1 MKTVKNESGLTLIE
15 VVASIVIITIV
26 LLSFSQLFI
35 QSNKTAHYNNEKLVL
50 INLADGQLE
59 RAQALS
65 FNSDETLN
73 EYISTVNKETV
84 DLNDKKYTI
93 KIEKTKY
100 KVDITEKQQNDD
112 DYDYNLIHLSVT
124 ASINNSKS
132 VAEGYVKI
140 TKQ

>member
-1 MKTVKNESGLTLIE
+1 MVNIKEECGLTLIE
-15 VVASIVIITIV
+15 VVASITIIAIV

-59 RAQALS
+59 RTQAFSFDSAEALDDYLS
-65 FNSDETLN
+65 NVNRTIHLN
-73 EYISTVNKETV
+73 NK
-84 DLNDKKYTI
+84 DYTI
-93 KIEKTKY
+93 NIEKTNY
-100 KVDITEKQQNDD
+100 KVDTHEIQSDSD
-112 DYDYNLIHLSVT
+112 FNLIHLSVT

-140 TKQ
+140 TQ

>member
-15 VVASIVIITIV
+15 VVASIVIITII

-65 FNSDETLN
+65 FNSIGSLDTYLTSVN
-73 EYISTVNKETV
+73 EVK
-84 DLNDKKYTI
+84 LNDEKYTI
-93 KIEKTKY
+93 KIEKTNY
-100 KVDITEKQQNDD
+100 KVGSTEKQSDS
-112 DYDYNLIHLSVT
+112 DYSLIHLSVT

-140 TKQ
+140 AQ

>member
-1 MKTVKNESGLTLIE
+1 MKTVKNESGLTIIE

-65 FNSDETLN
+65 FTNVQALDLYLSSVNSKSIPLN
-73 EYISTVNKETV
+73 EK
-84 DLNDKKYTI
+84 DYTI
-93 KIEKTKY
+93 KIEKTNY
-100 KVDITEKQQNDD
+100 KVDSIEKQSTE
-112 DYDYNLIHLSVT
+112 DYDLIHLSVT